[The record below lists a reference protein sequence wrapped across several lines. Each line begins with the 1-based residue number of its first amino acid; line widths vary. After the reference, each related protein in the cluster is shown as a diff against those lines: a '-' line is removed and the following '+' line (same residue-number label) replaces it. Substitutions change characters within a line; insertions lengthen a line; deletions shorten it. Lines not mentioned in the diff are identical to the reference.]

1 MIHAI
6 VHSASYSI
14 YTWKAGEGLYA
25 ASWLEEYFYC
35 GAIVSSQATTQ
46 EL

>member
-1 MIHAI
+1 MVHAI

-35 GAIVSSQATTQ
+35 GAIVRSRAIAQKS
-46 EL
+46 

>member
-1 MIHAI
+1 MVHAI
-6 VHSASYSI
+6 VHSVSYSI

-35 GAIVSSQATTQ
+35 GAIVSWQAIAHD
-46 EL
+46 L